1 VTTDGSPDGTDDDD
15 GPPSPRR
22 RRFLAAAGGTAA
34 VAATASL
41 AGCSGV
47 ADFVAN
53 QLLEDV
59 NVFNETGRPVA
70 GSVEVVDPNG
80 DTVLDD
86 TFDLASGD
94 TGSDSNDGGDG
105 GGSDGEEADTG
116 STATFA
122 DVWTDPGSYEVA
134 LAFDGVEVGGDATA
148 ADTVDVADTD
158 EEMLGVGLGI
168 GGDDG
173 GVAFRVG
180 ESLSELAD
188 E

>member
-1 VTTDGSPDGTDDDD
+1 VTTDGPLDGNDDID
-15 GPPSPRR
+15 GRTSSR

-34 VAATASL
+34 AAATAAL

-53 QLLEDV
+53 RLLEDV

-80 DTVLDD
+80 DAVLDD
-86 TFDLASGD
+86 TFDLASSD
-94 TGSDSNDGGDG
+94 TGSGSNDGGG
-105 GGSDGEEADTG
+105 GEGGGEEADTG

-122 DVWTDPGSYEVA
+122 DVWTDPGSYEVT

-168 GGDDG
+168 GGDGG

-180 ESLSELAD
+180 ESLSEFA
-188 E
+188 EE